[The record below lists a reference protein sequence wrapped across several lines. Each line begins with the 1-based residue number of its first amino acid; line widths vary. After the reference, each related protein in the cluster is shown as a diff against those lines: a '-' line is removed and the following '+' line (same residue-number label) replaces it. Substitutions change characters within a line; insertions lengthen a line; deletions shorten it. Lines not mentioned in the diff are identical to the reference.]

1 MVNFNN
7 INLTHNGVRIS
18 IAQHKDEDTNEVHI
32 QEVGVLQGMSF
43 VMGADWDCTVYEDTL
58 EDLIQTLTAI
68 KTQIDENQTKGEN

>member
-32 QEVGVLQGMSF
+32 QEVGVLQ
-43 VMGADWDCTVYEDTL
+43 AEDWDCTVYEDTL

-68 KTQIDENQTKGEN
+68 KTQIDENQITGEN